1 MRRTHIVFLR
11 ADAPPKP
18 PAGAA
23 CNGCGVCCAVE
34 PCPLAMLVFR
44 RRHGPCPALDWREGE
59 GEDRTQEGE
68 RGQRGEARYVCGL
81 LLAPERHLPR
91 LPPGLRRFVAPVFR
105 HLVARWIAAGRGC
118 DSTVVPQDEEDE
130 KDGKDERPNALT
142 SSPGP

>member
-59 GEDRTQEGE
+59 

-105 HLVARWIAAGRGC
+105 HLVTRWIAAGRGC